1 MQPNQSIPST
11 KKRHFLK
18 KLLLIGVSIVAVL
31 AIALGTM
38 ALMSHLIPSKQETA
52 QSKQKQAATV
62 AKQKLKDAQ
71 DNEARGKVD
80 AALAAYE
87 ESLKSYQ
94 AADDTAGAE
103 AVKLQI
109 KYMESVKENSQTTSN
124 VLTPLDPT
132 KDPSYGKALPSNTP

>member
-11 KKRHFLK
+11 KKRHLRK
-18 KLLLIGVSIVAVL
+18 KLLLVGASIVAIL

-52 QSKQKQAATV
+52 QSKQKQAATI
-62 AKQKLKDAQ
+62 AKQKLEDAQ
-71 DNEARGKVD
+71 DNEAKGKVD

-94 AADDTAGAE
+94 AADDVAGAE

-109 KYMESVKENSQTTSN
+109 TYMESVKESSQTTSN
-124 VLTPLDPT
+124 VVTPADPT
-132 KDPSYGKALPSNTP
+132 KDPSYGTQLPR